1 MKAEKHTIKRIL
13 AAAMAAACIISGIQM
28 PGTIAR
34 AETAASADGVTEEK
48 LADDMQKYIDY
59 QIDYRLQYYLSDDT
73 NTSIPGTHY
82 CSILTESSTD
92 LNEAVKDNVPG
103 EYYFPTE
110 SLWLHIGA
118 DGQRAMWASDG
129 TNKYLLEGRY
139 LIEEGSN
146 GSDDKYIYYIS
157 DGITAK
163 IVTHPDQEVEYASTD
178 LFAGDEEIVIPDPP
192 KATKIEMS
200 QDYGS
205 FQFVSGSDDGYATG
219 KDTTY
224 ITSKAFDGAGRV
236 AKLVIRSTKITSISK
251 NALCEDNNYKL
262 DIKKG
267 IKIYLPKSKFNKYK
281 SMLLKCYGVKQAK
294 PKFYTLDK
302 WDGKLGKWLGKKY
315 LLWLEGDGWRDVMK
329 ADRIEALKGT
339 DLEGSKSVLDR

>member
-1 MKAEKHTIKRIL
+1 MKVKEHTIKRML
-13 AAAMAAACIISGIQM
+13 AAAMAAACIISGTQLS
-28 PGTIAR
+28 GTVAR
-34 AETAASADGVTEEK
+34 AETAASADGVTEEG
-48 LADDMQKYIDY
+48 LAKGIQWKIDY
-59 QIDYRLQYYLSDDT
+59 EIESELQYLLEDEKNST
-73 NTSIPGTHY
+73 PERHY
-82 CSILTESSTD
+82 CNIPASIEHPT
-92 LNEAVKDNVPG
+92 NENVKDHVPG
-103 EYYFPTE
+103 EYYFPTKA
-110 SLWLHIGA
+110 LWLHIGS
-118 DGQRAMWASDG
+118 DGQNALYACDG
-129 TNKYLLEGRY
+129 TYKYPMEY
-139 LIEEGSN
+139 KHLIEEGEN
-146 GSDDKYIYYIS
+146 RADDKYLYFVS

-163 IVTHPDQEVEYASTD
+163 IVTHPDQEVEYASGY

-192 KATKIEMS
+192 KASKIEMS
-200 QDYGS
+200 EDYGS

-315 LLWLEGDGWRDVMK
+315 LLWLENDGWSDVMK

-339 DLEGSKSVLDR
+339 DLEGSKSALGM